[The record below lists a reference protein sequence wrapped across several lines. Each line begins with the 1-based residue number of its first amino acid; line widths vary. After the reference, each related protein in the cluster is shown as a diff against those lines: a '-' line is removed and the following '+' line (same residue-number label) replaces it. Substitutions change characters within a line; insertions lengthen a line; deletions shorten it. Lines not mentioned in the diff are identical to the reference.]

1 MNKRAEELNL
11 KNTHFVN
18 VHGLDDENHYS
29 SSYDM
34 AIMAKE
40 LLKYEKILDYTKVY
54 EEYLQKPDGSQ
65 IWLVNTNKLV
75 RFYDGV
81 DGLKT
86 GYTAKAGYCLTA
98 TAKKNNLRLIS
109 VVMGEE
115 SIEKRSQDTVKLL
128 NYGFN
133 TYKVNLIKDKKE
145 VLGKVKVEKGKKEYV
160 DVVLVNDAIEL
171 LNVNDKVSKYNFK
184 IDIEKIVAPV
194 KKGNVIGKV
203 QILNEDNK
211 IINEVDITVKE
222 DVKKA
227 NIWDLFLRNLRYN
240 LVWK

>member
-1 MNKRAEELNL
+1 MS
-11 KNTHFVN
+11 V
-18 VHGLDDENHYS
+18 
-29 SSYDM
+29 M
-34 AIMAKE
+34 ARE
-40 LLKYEKILDYTKVY
+40 LLKHEKILDFTRVY
-54 EEYLQKPDGSQ
+54 EEYLTKPDGSQ

-86 GYTAKAGYCLTA
+86 GFTQNAGYCLTA
-98 TAKKNNLRLIS
+98 TGKKNNLRLIS

>member
-1 MNKRAEELNL
+1 
-11 KNTHFVN
+11 
-18 VHGLDDENHYS
+18 
-29 SSYDM
+29 
-34 AIMAKE
+34 
-40 LLKYEKILDYTKVY
+40 
-54 EEYLQKPDGSQ
+54 
-65 IWLVNTNKLV
+65 
-75 RFYDGV
+75 
-81 DGLKT
+81 
-86 GYTAKAGYCLTA
+86 
-98 TAKKNNLRLIS
+98 
-109 VVMGEE
+109 MGEE

-145 VLGKVKVEKGKKEYV
+145 TLGKVKVEKGKIEYV
-160 DVVLVNDAIEL
+160 DVVLVSDAIEL

-184 IDIEKIVAPV
+184 INIEKIVAPV

-203 QILNEDNK
+203 QILNEEGK

-222 DVKKA
+222 DVQKA

>member
-1 MNKRAEELNL
+1 
-11 KNTHFVN
+11 
-18 VHGLDDENHYS
+18 
-29 SSYDM
+29 
-34 AIMAKE
+34 
-40 LLKYEKILDYTKVY
+40 
-54 EEYLQKPDGSQ
+54 
-65 IWLVNTNKLV
+65 
-75 RFYDGV
+75 
-81 DGLKT
+81 
-86 GYTAKAGYCLTA
+86 
-98 TAKKNNLRLIS
+98 
-109 VVMGEE
+109 MGEE

-133 TYKVNLIKDKKE
+133 TYKVYLIKDKKE